1 MVCVSLSS
9 RHDALWK
16 LENQSSCLFY
26 LLKFIPWSIVFFV
39 GKGRSS
45 AEVEVDLGASM
56 TSLVA
61 QTVKQLSTMGETWVW
76 KSPWRRK
83 WQPTP
88 VLLPWKSHGQR
99 SLVQASIHGV
109 AKSRAWL
116 SDFTFFLYY
125 WLNCGKVFLRGAEVY
140 FCQIYQG
147 ISRHRSTLV
156 LLIPIFL
163 TWNLQIPRNV

>member
-1 MVCVSLSS
+1 MYPEFLWIKQHMVCVSLSS

-116 SDFTFFLYY
+116 SDFTFFSLLLAKL
-125 WLNCGKVFLRGAEVY
+125 WESLSTRGW
-140 FCQIYQG
+140 G
-147 ISRHRSTLV
+147 LLLSDISGH
-156 LLIPIFL
+156 
-163 TWNLQIPRNV
+163 Q